1 MEQDI
6 LEKIIFAPEG
16 SVIPLTKTIER
27 AIPPLAL
34 FEALMPGEHS
44 FLLESAEIVEKYGE
58 QSIGCPEP
66 CIRIRGSAREFSIT
80 ALNSLG
86 TQLLPAIEDRLEFA
100 QIKLFTKDNK
110 ITEIK
115 GVLPESQRKEDESE
129 RLKQITAM
137 DVLRAVVFAFSPIE
151 KPELTSGGIFGAF
164 SYDFIDQF
172 EELPENKDGRSS
184 DPDYDFYLADHL
196 FVVDH
201 ANDTTTFVANA
212 FLTDADRGEELER
225 CLRILDEMNSKAQS
239 IYEERVPKNNVK
251 VSNIRS
257 DTTKEEYEDI
267 VKKMKEH
274 VLAGDIYQV
283 VPSRNILG
291 DVSGDPMDIYHS
303 LKKTNPSPYMFY
315 FKTDHCS
322 LIGASPERC
331 VALKYEN
338 GKRIAEIRPIA
349 GTKPRGLIGDA
360 IDSDYDN
367 RYEAELKIDHKELA
381 EHIMLVDLARNDVAR
396 ISKPGTREVTEPL
409 VVEKYSH
416 VQHLV
421 STVSGELKDD
431 LDCFHAY
438 LATMNM
444 GTLTGAPKIKAM
456 ELLRKYEKNARGFY
470 GGAVGYCTF
479 NGEFDSCIVIRTIH
493 LRDDVAKIRVGGG
506 VVYDSIPEEEYFET
520 ERKAKACLKAIKSSA
535 YHQTRD

>member
-16 SVIPLTKTIER
+16 SVIPLTKTIDR

-34 FEALMPGEHS
+34 FEALMPEEHS

-58 QSIGCPEP
+58 HSIGCPEP
-66 CIRIRGSAREFSIT
+66 CIRVRGSGNNFSIT

-86 TQLLPAIEDRLEFA
+86 TQLLPEIEDRLEFA
-100 QIKLFTKDNK
+100 QIKLFTKNEQ
-110 ITEIK
+110 IVEIK
-115 GVLPESQRKEDESE
+115 GVLPEVQSKEDESE
-129 RLKQITAM
+129 RLRQITAM
-137 DVLRAVVFAFSPIE
+137 DVLRSVVFAFSPLE
-151 KPELTSGGIFGAF
+151 KPELICGGIFGIF

-184 DPDYDFYLADHL
+184 DADYDFYLADHL

-201 ANDTTTFVANA
+201 ANETTKLVANA
-212 FLTDADRGEELER
+212 FLTEADRGKEIER
-225 CLRILDEMNSKAQS
+225 CLRLLNDMNHKAQG
-239 IYEERVPKNNVK
+239 IQKERIPKNSVK

-257 DTTKEEYEDI
+257 DTSKEEYKDI

-274 VLAGDIYQV
+274 ILAGDIFQV
-283 VPSRNILG
+283 VPSRNIFC
-291 DVSGDPMDIYHS
+291 DISGEPMDIYQS

-315 FKTDHCS
+315 FKTDQCT

-331 VALKYEN
+331 VALKHEN
-338 GKRIAEIRPIA
+338 GKRTVEIRPIA
-349 GTKPRGLIGDA
+349 GTKPRGLIGGKIDA
-360 IDSDYDN
+360 DYDN
-367 RYEAELKIDHKELA
+367 RYEAELKLDHKELA
-381 EHIMLVDLARNDVAR
+381 EHIMLVDLARNDIAR
-396 ISKPGTREVTEPL
+396 VSKAGTRQVTEPL
-409 VVEKYSH
+409 IVEKYSH

-456 ELLRKYEKNARGFY
+456 ELLRRYESSARGFY

-493 LRDDVAKIRVGGG
+493 LKECVAKIRAGGG
-506 VVYDSIPEEEYFET
+506 IVYDSIPEEEYFET
-520 ERKAKACLKAIKSSA
+520 ERKARACIEAIKNSA
-535 YHQTRD
+535 YYQK